1 MTKLVARPMFKR
13 DWIRIILLVIGSI
26 CLGAWMVGQLNRRM
40 AMGNFRAHSIAAL
53 TAAVTPET
61 QPNAAAKVSPHL
73 TPTASAALSPQ
84 PTLKR
89 AELVAKRDALPVKAL
104 PAFVRIKEPVIFP
117 SNASN
122 KFTTTALPI
131 GAKVRV
137 VRVNGSWIWIEKGGN
152 STFVPVTSTDLEE
165 QMAGAT
171 KGDP

>member
-1 MTKLVARPMFKR
+1 MTKLVARPIFKR

-26 CLGAWMVGQLNRRM
+26 CLGAWMVGELNRRTSL
-40 AMGNFRAHSIAAL
+40 GSFRTYSIPAV
-53 TAAVTPET
+53 TASVTPET
-61 QPNAAAKVSPHL
+61 QPIAAAKVVPRL
-73 TPTASAALSPQ
+73 TPTGSVAPSPQ

-89 AELVAKRDALPVKAL
+89 AELVAKRDTLPARAL

-117 SNASN
+117 SNPSN

-152 STFVPVTSTDLEE
+152 STFVPVTSTDLQE
-165 QMAGAT
+165 QMAAT
-171 KGDP
+171 MKGDP

>member
-1 MTKLVARPMFKR
+1 MFKR
-13 DWIRIILLVIGSI
+13 DWIRILLLVIGSI
-26 CLGAWMVGQLNRRM
+26 CLGAWTVSQVNRRLSL
-40 AMGNFRAHSIAAL
+40 AGFPTHPVAAT
-53 TAAVTPET
+53 TAAVTPEA
-61 QPNAAAKVSPHL
+61 QPDAAAKVSPHSS
-73 TPTASAALSPQ
+73 PTANVALSPQ

-89 AELVAKRDALPVKAL
+89 AELVPKRDALPVRAL

-152 STFVPVTSTDLEE
+152 STFVPVASTDLQE
-165 QMAGAT
+165 QMAGTT